1 MTHPYR
7 SFFCY
12 KKFYYLKDVHYWYRT
27 GFCSYKS
34 LSEALVH
41 AGIRNE
47 CKVTVRYID
56 SENLIE
62 GDGESFDGVDAILV
76 PGGFGG
82 RGIEGMIAAA
92 RYARER
98 QIPYLGICLGLQ
110 IAVIECARHL
120 AGLTGAHSTEFA
132 SDCPDPVI
140 ALVTE
145 WMTDHGWVEK
155 RDGSVDLGG
164 TMRLGAQECVLEDDS
179 IVAGLYQ
186 TNNIFER
193 HRHRYE
199 VNEAYVPILK
209 KHGLLFQSV
218 LSWRC
223 RKRPGVMSKPFWG
236 ARIDAW
242 SGLLLRASP
251 SRASKPT

>member
-1 MTHPYR
+1 
-7 SFFCY
+7 
-12 KKFYYLKDVHYWYRT
+12 
-27 GFCSYKS
+27 
-34 LSEALVH
+34 
-41 AGIRNE
+41 
-47 CKVTVRYID
+47 
-56 SENLIE
+56 
-62 GDGESFDGVDAILV
+62 
-76 PGGFGG
+76 
-82 RGIEGMIAAA
+82 
-92 RYARER
+92 
-98 QIPYLGICLGLQ
+98 
-110 IAVIECARHL
+110 
-120 AGLTGAHSTEFA
+120 LTGAHSTEFA

-209 KHGLLFQSV
+209 KHGLRIAGRSGDGLVEIVERSDHEWFVACQFHPEFKSTPRDCHPLFA
-218 LSWRC
+218 
-223 RKRPGVMSKPFWG
+223 GY
-236 ARIDAW
+236 I
-242 SGLLLRASP
+242 RAALDYQDS
-251 SRASKPT
+251 SRSRSQAGND